1 MKISYIAISLLITFF
16 SSLCC
21 AEKDVELSWEKAPV
35 YLPGKLLS
43 TTVDQIDVTKPAPV
57 LIYLH
62 GCTGIYGPH
71 DLSWAS
77 YIADQG
83 FIVILPDSM
92 ARPGRVSNC
101 DPKLKGPSGA
111 FAKAGQYR
119 QEEIAYALTQVMAS
133 PWADK
138 KNIFL
143 MGHSEGGVATARSP
157 HPEFAGK
164 IISGWTCTNKNFP
177 ANDGIQSPKNLP
189 ILAVAYTD
197 DEWRKGKFTEGRCA
211 DKADGRMNFRQIDLD
226 GWLHSTYGNADAR
239 KGVKEFLNQYLV
251 K

>member
-1 MKISYIAISLLITFF
+1 MKNIFAVIGLFFIFAPSLN
-16 SSLCC
+16 S

-43 TTVDQIDVTKPAPV
+43 TTVDRIDITKPTPV

-83 FIVILPDSM
+83 FIVVLPDSM
-92 ARPGRVSNC
+92 ARPGRISNC
-101 DPKLKGPSGA
+101 DPKLKVPSGA
-111 FAKAGQYR
+111 FSKAGQYR
-119 QEEIAYALTQVMAS
+119 QEEITYALSQVMAS

-164 IISGWTCTNKNFP
+164 IISGWTCTNKNNP
-177 ANDGIQSPKNLP
+177 ANDGIHSPKNLP

-197 DEWRKGKFTEGRCA
+197 DEWRKGKFTDGRCA
-211 DKADGRMNFRQIDLD
+211 DKAEGRTNFRQIDLD
-226 GWLHSTYGNADAR
+226 GWLHATYGNADAR
-239 KGVKEFLNQYLV
+239 KGVKEFLTQYLA